1 MNTPLHIRQVR
12 RRFAEGDAQALGRHV
27 ALSTIGRGHCLCE
40 QALSMTDTVQWTCPT
55 CSASVTTPY
64 CSICGEAHHHLNELT
79 LRGLASQAI
88 DAFTSL
94 DGRLWR
100 TLAILLRRPGGL
112 TVLYRI
118 GSRNPYIG
126 PFALFLLTNV
136 LFVAMELLPGSNIFS
151 TPLGHHLHNQ
161 PWSPLAQDL
170 VAHRLHDKGTTLD
183 AYAPAFDQAVARN
196 AQSLVVLMVLPL
208 ALLLPALFRRSHT
221 PFAVHLAF
229 SLHFHAFL
237 LLLIT
242 AALLIPAAD
251 MWLGGAG
258 LASGPLDDGISIG
271 LLLASAAYLYLAA
284 ATVYGGGEKTRV
296 LKAMLLTFAAT
307 GTFLGYRFILLLVTL
322 YTT

>member
-1 MNTPLHIRQVR
+1 MPNEESSRAAGSGNTTGAMAYASMH
-12 RRFAEGDAQALGRHV
+12 H
-27 ALSTIGRGHCLCE
+27 
-40 QALSMTDTVQWTCPT
+40 SMTDTTQWNCPT
-55 CSASVTTPY
+55 CSASVTTPF
-64 CSICGEAHHHLNELT
+64 CSACGEGQHHLYELT
-79 LRGLASQAI
+79 LRGLANQAVE
-88 DAFTSL
+88 AFTSL

-100 TLAILLRRPGGL
+100 TLGVLVRHPGGL

-151 TPLGHHLHNQ
+151 TPLDHHLHNQ
-161 PWSPLAQDL
+161 PWSPLAQEL
-170 VAHRLHDKGTTLD
+170 VAHRLQDLGTTLD
-183 AYAPAFDQAVARN
+183 AYAPVFDQAVARN

-208 ALLLPALFRRSHT
+208 ALLLPVLFRKSRK
-221 PFAVHLAF
+221 PFAMHLAF

-237 LLLIT
+237 LLLIS
-242 AALLIPAAD
+242 AALLIPATD
-251 MWLGGAG
+251 MWLGGEG

-284 ATVYGGGEKTRV
+284 GTVYAGSGTARV
-296 LKAMLLTFAAT
+296 LKSMLLTLAA
-307 GTFLGYRFILLLVTL
+307 GSTFLGYRFILLLVTL